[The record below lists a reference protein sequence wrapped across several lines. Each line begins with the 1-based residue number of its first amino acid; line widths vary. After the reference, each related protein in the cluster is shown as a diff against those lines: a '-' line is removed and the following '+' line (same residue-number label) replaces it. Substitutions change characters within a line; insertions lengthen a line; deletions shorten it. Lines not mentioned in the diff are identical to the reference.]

1 MQLSRNRRAG
11 GGLHSSMHK
20 ILRFTLLLAFAAVS
34 QTAFAQ
40 SATDQRNA
48 QIDRRQARQQARI
61 DQGVSSGRLNANEAA
76 RLQQRQTN
84 LDARQARANAD
95 GKVTRRE
102 QARLNRAENRSSRAI
117 FAKKHNRRW
126 GR

>member
-1 MQLSRNRRAG
+1 MQHPRNWRAG
-11 GGLHSSMHK
+11 RGLHSSMNK
-20 ILRFTLLLAFAAVS
+20 ILRFALLLAFAAVS

-61 DQGVSSGRLNANEAA
+61 DQGVSSGRLTANEAA

>member
-1 MQLSRNRRAG
+1 
-11 GGLHSSMHK
+11 MHK
-20 ILRFTLLLAFAAVS
+20 LVTSALVLLLAAVS
-34 QTAFAQ
+34 QTASAQ
-40 SATDQRNA
+40 TATDNRNA

-61 DQGVSSGRLNANEAA
+61 DQGVASGRLTSSEAA
-76 RLQQRQTN
+76 RLQQREAN